1 MRLALA
7 ATLLLTT
14 APAFAVDAVTYRGT
28 LGGLDIVAEIVA
40 SNEATLFG
48 RYSYM
53 SKGGDIPL
61 DVNGSVGGPSIVM
74 FEEAP
79 CTEQTCGEGD
89 DPPVGALWTVTL
101 SADGSALTGEW
112 MPVDKTKRL
121 PIKLTEIGRRML
133 PEDTELTPY
142 GLYDSIVRLTYGGR
156 EFSAETAPYEFA
168 KMDVALEEG
177 PVETLEGSSFRYV
190 TDPRTKFPFPRIV
203 SLADGSSPDAANAA
217 LANRHAQINYYAFDC
232 LAQVY
237 AGFGANQYSLGMGAG
252 TLGDFDSEQV
262 TLDYLSPTVMNW
274 VESGSTYCTGA
285 HPNNHSDTIIVDVK
299 TGQPFALGKV
309 FKDWVA
315 TGSIADYG
323 SDVDQA
329 AALEAPG
336 EYFWAAGQSLIDY
349 AIARWEPVD
358 DGTYEGC
365 EIEEYIASNLAL
377 RFVPGDQVLFTIEGL
392 PHVSFAC
399 SEDLFT
405 VKLSEIPEL
414 LKPEAKAY
422 FPALAN

>member
-7 ATLLLTT
+7 AALLLST
-14 APAFAVDAVTYRGT
+14 APAFAVDAVTYKGK
-28 LGGLDIVAEIVA
+28 LGKYEILVELTDPGADIVA
-40 SNEATLFG
+40 G

-53 SKGGDIPL
+53 AKGGDIPL
-61 DVNGSVGGPSIVM
+61 SDGKRMDDSIILS
-74 FEEAP
+74 EEAP
-79 CTEQTCGEGD
+79 CTEETCAGDGFEVPIGATWTLTLDTEGALRGNWT
-89 DPPVGALWTVTL
+89 PVGGGKVL
-101 SADGSALTGEW
+101 DIALTE
-112 MPVDKTKRL
+112 V
-121 PIKLTEIGRRML
+121 GRRAL
-133 PEDTELTPY
+133 SEDAEISAY
-142 GLYDSIVRLTYGGR
+142 GLYDSVFSLTYDG
-156 EFSAETAPYEFA
+156 EFNAETTPYEFA

-177 PVETLEGSSFRYV
+177 PVEALEGSSFRYV

-217 LANRHAQINYYAFDC
+217 LANRHARINYYAFDC

-252 TLGDFDSEQV
+252 TLGDYDSEQV
-262 TLDYLSPTVMNW
+262 ILDYLSPTVMNW

-285 HPNNHSDTIIVDVK
+285 HPNNHSDTTIVDVK
-299 TGQPFALGKV
+299 TGQPFPLGKV
-309 FKDWVA
+309 FKDWIA

-349 AIARWEPVD
+349 AIARWEPVA

-365 EIEEYIASNLAL
+365 ETEEYIASNLAL
-377 RFVPGDQVLFTIEGL
+377 RFMPGDQVLFTIEGL

-414 LKPEAKAY
+414 LTPEAKEY
-422 FPALAN
+422 FPSLAD